1 MKIRNLIVCLTIIVL
16 FTFNVKGIAQE
27 DPPTKGSATDPFRQ
41 EPRLRINHSEAKGLL
56 NKEKLF
62 VGSAFEIALGNL
74 SVVNI
79 APYVGYKVTDQL
91 QLGVGITYWYMSES
105 VPPYFYQ
112 TNLFGGSAFARFF
125 IKDFLFIHAEYE
137 LLNVESLDFPGL
149 RTLVDNK
156 YLGIGLKQPI
166 SEKESY
172 TLMLLFNFEPTTYF
186 SNPTYRVGFNFE
198 L

>member
-1 MKIRNLIVCLTIIVL
+1 MKIRNLIACLTIIIL
-16 FTFNVKGIAQE
+16 FTFRVNGIAQE
-27 DPPTKGSATDPFRQ
+27 DALTKGSATAPFRQ
-41 EPRLRINHSEAKGLL
+41 EPRLRVNHPETGGLW

-79 APYVGYKVTDQL
+79 APYVGYKVTDQF
-91 QLGVGITYWYMSES
+91 QLGVGITYWYMSETIQTF
-105 VPPYFYQ
+105 FYQ
-112 TNLFGGSAFARFF
+112 TNLFGGSAFARYY
-125 IKDFLFIHAEYE
+125 IKEYLFLHAEYE

-166 SEKESY
+166 SEKASY